1 MRRLL
6 IRPGAIG
13 DCIVSFPAMECLKA
27 GYTEIWISSPVTPL
41 VRFADRVR
49 PISSTGIDLVGIG
62 DLDINSSVRE
72 TLLRFDSIMSWY
84 GANRPEFR
92 DALCALGIPCR
103 FFQALP
109 PPEFAGHAIDFFAAQ
124 VGAPAG
130 LIPKIAIQPAA
141 LRNSI
146 VIHPFSG
153 SARKNWPLESYL
165 QLAAGLPL
173 KVEWSAGPDENL
185 PDATRFENLADLAA
199 WIAGAHLYIGNDS
212 GITHLAAALGTKTL
226 ALLGP
231 GSAPMWTPRGENVI
245 VLRGDPLSDLPIDRV
260 LAAVNRLLGS
270 P

>member
-13 DCIVSFPAMECLKA
+13 DCILSFPAMEHLKA
-27 GYTEIWISSPVTPL
+27 GYTEIWISSPVAPL

-49 PISSTGIDLVGIG
+49 PISSTGIDLVGVG
-62 DLDINSSVRE
+62 DLEMDAGLHQ
-72 TLLRFDSIMSWY
+72 TLLGFNSIVSWY

-92 DALCALGIPCR
+92 DALCALRVPCQ
-103 FFQALP
+103 FLEALP

-130 LIPKIAIQPAA
+130 LTPKIEIQSAS
-141 LRNSI
+141 LRDSV

-153 SARKNWPLESYL
+153 SARKNWPVDSYL
-165 QLAAGLPL
+165 QLAAQLPL

-185 PDATRFENLADLAA
+185 PEATRFENLADLAT
-199 WIAGAHLYIGNDS
+199 WIAGARLYIGNDS

-226 ALLGP
+226 ALFGP
-231 GSAPMWTPRGENVI
+231 ASPDMWAPRGENVV
-245 VLRGDPLSDLPIDRV
+245 VLRSDPLSDLSVAEV
-260 LAAVNRLLGS
+260 LEAANRLLG
-270 P
+270 